1 MHVWLFNELYG
12 LANSSFAAKEVAMS
26 IKFGVL
32 AYPLARRLTN
42 RIFLIE
48 IFKYAVINACE
59 K

>member
-12 LANSSFAAKEVAMS
+12 LANSSSVAKEVAMS

-32 AYPLARRLTN
+32 GISSGAPFDQSV
-42 RIFLIE
+42 FLIE